1 MKKQEQGT
9 FSGAF
14 LVIFAIALVAGLLLV
29 GCSGN
34 QATSPTQYN
43 DPTPG
48 EAVDATATAAPT
60 GITLNKESIT
70 IAVQY
75 QLKATVEPTGSDQAV
90 TWTSSDDKIATV
102 DDTGLVKA
110 VKKGETEIIAT
121 SNADPAVMR
130 GCVVKVE
137 PVPSTKETAHPKLD
151 DDRPTLKQCLECH

>member
-1 MKKQEQGT
+1 MI
-9 FSGAF
+9 AF
-14 LVIFAIALVAGLLLV
+14 ALAIGLALG
-29 GCSGN
+29 GCSSKKE
-34 QATSPTQYN
+34 TSPTRYN

-48 EAVDATATAAPT
+48 ESKDATATATPT

-70 IAVQY
+70 IAVEY
-75 QLKATVEPTGSDQAV
+75 QLKAIIDPSGSDQAV

-121 SNADPAVMR
+121 SKANPAVMR

-137 PVPSTKETAHPKLD
+137 DLPTSKTKRHEKLD
-151 DDRPTLKQCLECH
+151 DDRTTLKQCLECH